1 MRYTAS
7 MKRLHFVIGLFV
19 LAITIVSC
27 GGNGNS
33 SVSTYADSIYLP
45 EYASG
50 FRILGAEGSSSVII
64 ESVNPWQGADSVV
77 TRLFI
82 ARDGEETPQGF
93 EGQVIEGN
101 ARRIVAMSSTHIA
114 MLDVIGETAR
124 VVGVSGMDFI
134 SNDAVRSRR
143 DSIGDVGYDG
153 NVNYELLLS
162 LQPDIILLYGTNG
175 ASGMEPK
182 LKELG
187 IPYVYIGEYL
197 EDSAL
202 GKAEWIVAVAE
213 IVGKRDEGIKAFSA
227 IPERYNAIRE
237 KAADC
242 LKHSSRP
249 KVMINLPY
257 GDSWFMAPTGSYL
270 VRLIEDA
277 GGDYIYKKNNSNE
290 SRPIDLEEAFMLVS
304 ASDKWI
310 NVGQTRSLDEL
321 RKNYPKFAAT
331 KPVLSGEVYNTTGRV
346 AANGANDYWER
357 GVVEPDVVLRDM
369 VMIFHPELADSDLVY
384 YEKLK

>member
-1 MRYTAS
+1 
-7 MKRLHFVIGLFV
+7 MKRLHLVIGLFV

-50 FRILGAEGSSSVII
+50 FRILGAEGRSSVII

-82 ARDGEETPQGF
+82 ARDGEEPPQGF
-93 EGQVIEGN
+93 EGQVIEEN

-114 MLDVIGETAR
+114 MLDIIGETAR

-187 IPYVYIGEYL
+187 ILYVYIGEYL

-213 IVGKRDEGIKAFSA
+213 IVGKRNEGIKAFSA

-242 LKHSSRP
+242 LKHTSRP

>member
-1 MRYTAS
+1 

-50 FRILGAEGSSSVII
+50 FRILGAEGRSSVII

-82 ARDGEETPQGF
+82 ARDGEEAPQGF

-213 IVGKRDEGIKAFSA
+213 IVGKRDKGIKAFSA

-237 KAADC
+237 KAANC

>member
-1 MRYTAS
+1 

-50 FRILGAEGSSSVII
+50 FRILGAEGRSSVII

-82 ARDGEETPQGF
+82 ARDGEEPPQGF
-93 EGQVIEGN
+93 EGQVIEGD

-237 KAADC
+237 KAANC

>member
-1 MRYTAS
+1 

-50 FRILGAEGSSSVII
+50 FRILGAEGRSSVII

-82 ARDGEETPQGF
+82 ARDGEEPPQGF
-93 EGQVIEGN
+93 EGQVIEGD

-213 IVGKRDEGIKAFSA
+213 MVGKRNEGIKAFSA

-237 KAADC
+237 KAANC

>member
-1 MRYTAS
+1 

-27 GGNGNS
+27 GANGNS

-50 FRILGAEGSSSVII
+50 FRILGAEGRSSVII

-82 ARDGEETPQGF
+82 ARDGEEPPQEF

-182 LKELG
+182 LEELG

-237 KAADC
+237 KAANC

>member
-1 MRYTAS
+1 

-50 FRILGAEGSSSVII
+50 FRILGAEGRSSVVI

-82 ARDGEETPQGF
+82 ARDGEEPPQGF
-93 EGQVIEGN
+93 EGQVIEGD

-213 IVGKRDEGIKAFSA
+213 IVGKRDKGIKAFSA

-237 KAADC
+237 KAANC

>member
-1 MRYTAS
+1 
-7 MKRLHFVIGLFV
+7 MKRLHLVIGLFV

-50 FRILGAEGSSSVII
+50 FRILGAEGRSSVII

-82 ARDGEETPQGF
+82 ARDGEEPPQRF
-93 EGQVIEGN
+93 EGQVIEEN

-114 MLDVIGETAR
+114 MLDIIGETAR

-213 IVGKRDEGIKAFSA
+213 IVGKRNEGIKAFSA

-242 LKHSSRP
+242 LKHTSRP

>member
-1 MRYTAS
+1 
-7 MKRLHFVIGLFV
+7 MKRLHLVIGLFV

-82 ARDGEETPQGF
+82 ARDGEEPPQGF
-93 EGQVIEGN
+93 EGQVIEGD

-197 EDSAL
+197 ENSAL

-237 KAADC
+237 KAANC

>member
-1 MRYTAS
+1 

-27 GGNGNS
+27 GANGNS

-50 FRILGAEGSSSVII
+50 FRILGAEGRSSVII

-82 ARDGEETPQGF
+82 ARDGEEPPQGF
-93 EGQVIEGN
+93 EGQVIEGD

-197 EDSAL
+197 ENSAL

-357 GVVEPDVVLRDM
+357 GVVEPDVVLHDM

>member
-1 MRYTAS
+1 
-7 MKRLHFVIGLFV
+7 MKTLHFVIGLFV

-50 FRILGAEGSSSVII
+50 FRILGAEGRSSVII

-82 ARDGEETPQGF
+82 ARDGEEPPQGF
-93 EGQVIEGN
+93 EGQVIEGD

-134 SNDAVRSRR
+134 SNDAVRSGR

-182 LKELG
+182 LEELG

-237 KAADC
+237 KAANC
-242 LKHSSRP
+242 LKHGSRP

>member
-1 MRYTAS
+1 

-50 FRILGAEGSSSVII
+50 FRILGAEGRSSVII

-82 ARDGEETPQGF
+82 ARDGEEPPQGF

-237 KAADC
+237 KAANC

>member
-1 MRYTAS
+1 

-27 GGNGNS
+27 GANGNS

-50 FRILGAEGSSSVII
+50 FRILGAEGRSSVII

-82 ARDGEETPQGF
+82 ARDGEEPPQGF
-93 EGQVIEGN
+93 EGQVIEGD

-197 EDSAL
+197 ENSAL

-369 VMIFHPELADSDLVY
+369 VMIFHPEFADSDLVY

>member
-1 MRYTAS
+1 
-7 MKRLHFVIGLFV
+7 MKRVHFVIGLFV

-50 FRILGAEGSSSVII
+50 FRILGAEGRSSVII
-64 ESVNPWQGADSVV
+64 ESINPWQGADSVV

-82 ARDGEETPQGF
+82 ARDGEEPPQGF

-187 IPYVYIGEYL
+187 LPYVYIGEYL

-237 KAADC
+237 KAANC

-369 VMIFHPELADSDLVY
+369 VIIFHPELADSDLVY

>member
-1 MRYTAS
+1 

-82 ARDGEETPQGF
+82 ARDGEEPPQGF
-93 EGQVIEGN
+93 EGQVIEGD

-134 SNDAVRSRR
+134 SNDAVRSCR

-197 EDSAL
+197 ENSAL

-213 IVGKRDEGIKAFSA
+213 IVGKRNEGIKAFSA

-242 LKHSSRP
+242 LKHTSRP

>member
-1 MRYTAS
+1 

-27 GGNGNS
+27 GANGNS

-50 FRILGAEGSSSVII
+50 FRILGAEGRSSVII

-82 ARDGEETPQGF
+82 ARDGEEPPQGF
-93 EGQVIEGN
+93 EGQVIEGD

>member
-1 MRYTAS
+1 

-50 FRILGAEGSSSVII
+50 FRILGAEGRSSVII

-82 ARDGEETPQGF
+82 ARDGEERPQGF

-237 KAADC
+237 KAANC

-369 VMIFHPELADSDLVY
+369 VMFFHPELADSDLVY

>member
-1 MRYTAS
+1 
-7 MKRLHFVIGLFV
+7 MKRLHLVIGLFV

-50 FRILGAEGSSSVII
+50 FRILGAEGRSSVII

-82 ARDGEETPQGF
+82 ARDGEEPPQGF

-114 MLDVIGETAR
+114 MLDIIGETAR

-237 KAADC
+237 KAANC

>member
-1 MRYTAS
+1 
-7 MKRLHFVIGLFV
+7 MKRLHLVIGLFV

-50 FRILGAEGSSSVII
+50 FRILGAEGRSSVII
-64 ESVNPWQGADSVV
+64 ESINPWQGADSVV

-82 ARDGEETPQGF
+82 ARDGEEPPQGF
-93 EGQVIEGN
+93 EGQVIEGD

-143 DSIGDVGYDG
+143 DRIGDVGYDG

-242 LKHSSRP
+242 LKHTSRP

>member
-1 MRYTAS
+1 
-7 MKRLHFVIGLFV
+7 MKRLHLVIGLFV

-50 FRILGAEGSSSVII
+50 FRILGAEGRSSVII

-82 ARDGEETPQGF
+82 ARDGEEPPQGF
-93 EGQVIEGN
+93 EGQVIEEN

-114 MLDVIGETAR
+114 MLDIIGETAR

-213 IVGKRDEGIKAFSA
+213 IVGKRNEGIKAFSA

-242 LKHSSRP
+242 LKHTSRP

>member
-1 MRYTAS
+1 
-7 MKRLHFVIGLFV
+7 MKTLHFVIGLFV

-50 FRILGAEGSSSVII
+50 FRILGAEGRSSVII

-82 ARDGEETPQGF
+82 ARDGEEPPQGF
-93 EGQVIEGN
+93 EGQVIEGD

-187 IPYVYIGEYL
+187 LPYVYIGEYL

-237 KAADC
+237 KAANC

-369 VMIFHPELADSDLVY
+369 VIIFHPELADSDLVY

>member
-1 MRYTAS
+1 

-33 SVSTYADSIYLP
+33 SVSTYADSIYIP

-50 FRILGAEGSSSVII
+50 FRILGAEGRSSVII
-64 ESVNPWQGADSVV
+64 ESINPWQGADSVV

-82 ARDGEETPQGF
+82 ARNGEEPPQGF

-143 DSIGDVGYDG
+143 DNIGDVGYDG

-197 EDSAL
+197 ENSAL

-213 IVGKRDEGIKAFSA
+213 IAGKRDEGIKAFSA

-237 KAADC
+237 KAANC

-369 VMIFHPELADSDLVY
+369 VMIFHPELADSDFVY

>member
-1 MRYTAS
+1 

-50 FRILGAEGSSSVII
+50 FRILGDEGRSSVII

-77 TRLFI
+77 TSLFI
-82 ARDGEETPQGF
+82 ARDGEEPPQGF
-93 EGQVIEGN
+93 EGQVIEGD

-242 LKHSSRP
+242 LKHTSRP

>member
-1 MRYTAS
+1 

-82 ARDGEETPQGF
+82 ARDGEEPPQGF
-93 EGQVIEGN
+93 EGQVIEGD
-101 ARRIVAMSSTHIA
+101 ARRIVAMSSTHIS

-197 EDSAL
+197 ENSAL

-257 GDSWFMAPTGSYL
+257 GDSWFMAPTASYL

>member
-1 MRYTAS
+1 
-7 MKRLHFVIGLFV
+7 MKRLHLVIGLFV

-50 FRILGAEGSSSVII
+50 FRILGAEGRSSVII

-82 ARDGEETPQGF
+82 ARDGEEPPQGF
-93 EGQVIEGN
+93 EGQVIEGD

-134 SNDAVRSRR
+134 SNDAVRSHR

-213 IVGKRDEGIKAFSA
+213 IAGKRDEGIKAFSA

-237 KAADC
+237 KAANC

>member
-1 MRYTAS
+1 

-27 GGNGNS
+27 GANGNS

-50 FRILGAEGSSSVII
+50 FRILGAEGRSSVII
-64 ESVNPWQGADSVV
+64 ESVNPWQGTDSVV

-82 ARDGEETPQGF
+82 ARDGEEPSQGF
-93 EGQVIEGN
+93 EGQVIEGD

>member
-1 MRYTAS
+1 

-50 FRILGAEGSSSVII
+50 FRILGAEGRSSVII

-82 ARDGEETPQGF
+82 ARDGEEAPQGF

-197 EDSAL
+197 GDSAL

-213 IVGKRDEGIKAFSA
+213 IVGKRDKGIKAFSA

-237 KAADC
+237 KAANC

>member
-1 MRYTAS
+1 

-82 ARDGEETPQGF
+82 ARDGEEPPQGF

-114 MLDVIGETAR
+114 MLDVIGQTAR

-213 IVGKRDEGIKAFSA
+213 IVGKRNEGIKAFSA

-237 KAADC
+237 KAANC

>member
-1 MRYTAS
+1 
-7 MKRLHFVIGLFV
+7 MKRLHLVIGLFV

-50 FRILGAEGSSSVII
+50 FRILGAEGRSSVII

-82 ARDGEETPQGF
+82 ARDGEEPPQGF
-93 EGQVIEGN
+93 EGQVIEEN

-114 MLDVIGETAR
+114 MLDIIGETAR

-213 IVGKRDEGIKAFSA
+213 IVGKRNEGIKAFSA

-242 LKHSSRP
+242 LKHTSRP

-357 GVVEPDVVLRDM
+357 GVVEPAVVLRDM

>member
-1 MRYTAS
+1 

-27 GGNGNS
+27 GGNGSS
-33 SVSTYADSIYLP
+33 SVSTYADTIYLP

-50 FRILGAEGSSSVII
+50 FRILGADGRSSVII

-82 ARDGEETPQGF
+82 ARDGEEPPQGF
-93 EGQVIEGN
+93 EGQVIEGD

-134 SNDAVRSRR
+134 SNDAVRSCR

-197 EDSAL
+197 ENSAL

-213 IVGKRDEGIKAFSA
+213 IVGKRNEGIKAFSA

>member
-1 MRYTAS
+1 

-27 GGNGNS
+27 GANGNS

-50 FRILGAEGSSSVII
+50 FRILGAEGRSSVII

-82 ARDGEETPQGF
+82 ARDGEEPPQGF
-93 EGQVIEGN
+93 EGQVIEGD

-197 EDSAL
+197 ENSAL

>member
-1 MRYTAS
+1 
-7 MKRLHFVIGLFV
+7 MKRLHLVIGLFV

-82 ARDGEETPQGF
+82 ARDGEEPPQGF
-93 EGQVIEGN
+93 EGQVIEGD

-134 SNDAVRSRR
+134 SNDAVRSCR

-197 EDSAL
+197 ENSAL

-213 IVGKRDEGIKAFSA
+213 IVGKRNEGIKAFSA

-242 LKHSSRP
+242 LKHTSRP

>member
-1 MRYTAS
+1 
-7 MKRLHFVIGLFV
+7 MKRLHLVIGLFV

-50 FRILGAEGSSSVII
+50 FRILGAEGRSSVII

-82 ARDGEETPQGF
+82 ARDGEEPPQGF
-93 EGQVIEGN
+93 EGQVIEGD

-202 GKAEWIVAVAE
+202 GKAEWIVVVAE

-237 KAADC
+237 KAANC

>member
-1 MRYTAS
+1 

-27 GGNGNS
+27 SSNGNS

-50 FRILGAEGSSSVII
+50 FRILGAEGRSSVII

-82 ARDGEETPQGF
+82 ARDGEEPPQGF

-101 ARRIVAMSSTHIA
+101 ARRIIAMSSTHIA
-114 MLDVIGETAR
+114 MLYVIGETAR

-237 KAADC
+237 KAANC

>member
-1 MRYTAS
+1 

-33 SVSTYADSIYLP
+33 SVSTYADTIYLP

-82 ARDGEETPQGF
+82 ARDGEEPPQGF
-93 EGQVIEGN
+93 EGQVIEGD

-237 KAADC
+237 KAANC

>member
-1 MRYTAS
+1 

-27 GGNGNS
+27 GANGNS

-50 FRILGAEGSSSVII
+50 FRILGAEGRSSVII

-82 ARDGEETPQGF
+82 ARDGEEPPQGF
-93 EGQVIEGN
+93 EGQVIEGD

-197 EDSAL
+197 ENSAL

-321 RKNYPKFAAT
+321 RKSYPKFAAT

-357 GVVEPDVVLRDM
+357 GVVEPDVVLHDM

>member
-1 MRYTAS
+1 
-7 MKRLHFVIGLFV
+7 MKRLHLVIGLFV

-50 FRILGAEGSSSVII
+50 FRILGAEGRSSVII

-82 ARDGEETPQGF
+82 ARDGEEPPQGF
-93 EGQVIEGN
+93 EGQVIEGD

-197 EDSAL
+197 ENSAL

>member
-1 MRYTAS
+1 
-7 MKRLHFVIGLFV
+7 MKRLHLVIGLFV

-82 ARDGEETPQGF
+82 ARDGEEPPQGF
-93 EGQVIEGN
+93 EGQVIEGD

-134 SNDAVRSRR
+134 SNDAVRSCR

-197 EDSAL
+197 ENSAL

-213 IVGKRDEGIKAFSA
+213 IVGKRNEGIKAFSA

-242 LKHSSRP
+242 LKHTSRP

-290 SRPIDLEEAFMLVS
+290 SRPIDLDEAFMLVS

>member
-1 MRYTAS
+1 

-50 FRILGAEGSSSVII
+50 FRILGDEGRSSVII

-82 ARDGEETPQGF
+82 ARDGEETPPGF
-93 EGQVIEGN
+93 EGQVIEGD

-182 LKELG
+182 LEELG

-197 EDSAL
+197 ENSAL

-242 LKHSSRP
+242 LKHTSRP

-369 VMIFHPELADSDLVY
+369 VMIFHPELADSYLVY